1 MANNF
6 FNKTN
11 RNVSADHTLP
21 TYVYTVPL
29 SKKTIVIELDV
40 ANRSTSSQT
49 ISVMIED
56 FSAKGANK
64 VSTVASIGASNTI
77 TTATHGFT
85 TGDVIRLTN
94 STNGGASDIRVGGTE
109 PPTAGNTTAYGT
121 QPIDPVYYAIVVNAT
136 TFKLASSH
144 TNATA
149 GTNLAVTGSHNADD
163 IWNSLAF
170 TYIVRDAPLPIGG
183 ALKVIAGQKLVMEA
197 NANGGDSMIIQT
209 SSASSVDAIA
219 SILEDVS

>member
-21 TYVYTVPL
+21 TYVYTVPT

-49 ISVMIED
+49 ISVLIDD
-56 FSAKGANK
+56 FTAKGTNK
-64 VSTVASIGASNTI
+64 VSSVRSIAATNQI
-77 TTATHGFT
+77 VTATHGFA

-94 STNGGASDIRVGGTE
+94 STNGGASDIRVGGVE
-109 PPTAGNTTAYGT
+109 PPTAGNNT
-121 QPIDPVYYAIVVNAT
+121 DPVYYAIVDNAT

-144 TNATA
+144 ANATA
-149 GTNLAVTGSHNADD
+149 GTNLAVTGSTDTDD

-170 TYIVRDAPLPIGG
+170 TYIVRDAPIPIGG

-197 NANGGDSMIIQT
+197 TDSMIVQT
-209 SSASSVDAIA
+209 SSANSVDSIA

>member
-21 TYVYTVPL
+21 TYVYTVPT

-40 ANRSTSSQT
+40 ANRSTASQT
-49 ISVMIED
+49 ISVMIDD
-56 FSAKGANK
+56 FTAKGANR
-64 VSTVASIGASNTI
+64 VCTVASIGASNTI
-77 TTATHGFT
+77 TTATHGFA

-94 STNGGASDIRVGGTE
+94 STNGGASDIRVGGLE
-109 PPTAGNTTAYGT
+109 PPTAGNNT
-121 QPIDPVYYAIVVNAT
+121 DPVYYAIVVNAT

-144 TNATA
+144 ANATA
-149 GTNLAVTGSHNADD
+149 GTNLAVTGSHNVDD

-197 NANGGDSMIIQT
+197 TDSMIVQT
-209 SSASSVDAIA
+209 SSANSVDSIA

>member
-21 TYVYTVPL
+21 TYVYTVPT

-40 ANRSTSSQT
+40 ANRSTASQT
-49 ISVMIED
+49 ISVLIDD
-56 FSAKGANK
+56 FTAKGANRICTAR
-64 VSTVASIGASNTI
+64 SIASSNQII
-77 TTATHGFT
+77 TAAHGFT
-85 TGDVIRLTN
+85 TGDAIRLTN
-94 STNGGASDIRVGGTE
+94 SAASAIRVGGVE
-109 PPTAGNTTAYGT
+109 PATAGANT
-121 QPIDPVYYAIVVNAT
+121 DPVYYAIVDNAT

-149 GTNLAVTGSHNADD
+149 GTNLAVTGSTDTDD

-170 TYIVRDAPLPIGG
+170 TYIVRDAPIPIGG

-197 NANGGDSMIIQT
+197 TDSMIVQT
-209 SSASSVDAIA
+209 SSANSVDSIA

>member
-21 TYVYTVPL
+21 TYVYTVPT

-49 ISVMIED
+49 ITVMIDD
-56 FSAKGANK
+56 FTAKGANR
-64 VSTVASIGASNTI
+64 VCTARSIAATNQI
-77 TTATHGFT
+77 VTATHGFS
-85 TGDVIRLTN
+85 TGDAIRLTN
-94 STNGGASDIRVGGTE
+94 SGASAIRVGGVE
-109 PPTAGNTTAYGT
+109 PATAGANT
-121 QPIDPVYYAIVVNAT
+121 DPVYYAIVDNTT

-144 TNATA
+144 ANATA
-149 GTNLAVTGSHNADD
+149 GTNLAVTGSTDTDD

-170 TYIVRDAPLPIGG
+170 TYIVRDAPIPIGG

-197 NANGGDSMIIQT
+197 TDSMIIQT
-209 SSASSVDAIA
+209 SSANSVDAIA

>member
-21 TYVYTVPL
+21 TYVYTVPT

-49 ISVMIED
+49 ISVLIDD
-56 FSAKGANK
+56 FTAKGSNIA
-64 VSTVASIGASNTI
+64 STAASISSNTI
-77 TTATHGFT
+77 VSATHGFA
-85 TGDVIRLTN
+85 TGDVVRLTKSG
-94 STNGGASDIRVGGTE
+94 STAIRVGGAE
-109 PPTAGNTTAYGT
+109 PPTAGNNT
-121 QPIDPVYYAIVVNAT
+121 DPVYYVIVVNAT
-136 TFKLASSH
+136 SFKLANSH

-149 GTNLAVTGSHNADD
+149 GTALTVTGSTVTGD
-163 IWNSLAF
+163 IWNTLAF
-170 TYIVRDAPLPIGG
+170 TYIVRDAPIPIGG

-197 NANGGDSMIIQT
+197 TDSMIVQT
-209 SSASSVDAIA
+209 SSANSVDSIA

>member
-6 FNKTN
+6 YNKTN

-21 TYVYTVPL
+21 TYVYSVPT

-49 ISVMIED
+49 ITVMIDD
-56 FSAKGANK
+56 FTAKGANRI
-64 VSTVASIGASNTI
+64 SAVASISSNQI
-77 TTATHGFT
+77 VTATHGFA

-94 STNGGASDIRVGGTE
+94 TTNGGASGIRVGGVE
-109 PPTAGNTTAYGT
+109 PATVGNNT
-121 QPIDPVYYAIVVNAT
+121 DPVYYAIVVNTT

-144 TNATA
+144 ANATA
-149 GTNLAVTGSHNADD
+149 GTNLAVTGSHNVDD

-170 TYIVRDAPLPIGG
+170 TYIVRDAPIPVGG

-197 NANGGDSMIIQT
+197 TDSMIVQT
-209 SSASSVDAIA
+209 SSANSVDSIA

>member
-6 FNKTN
+6 YNKTN
-11 RNVSADHTLP
+11 RNVSADHNLP
-21 TYVYTVPL
+21 TYVYTVPNE
-29 SKKTIVIELDV
+29 KKTIVIELDV

-49 ISVMIED
+49 ITVMID
-56 FSAKGANK
+56 DYSAKGANR
-64 VSTVASIGASNTI
+64 VCTVAAIGASNTI
-77 TTATHGFT
+77 TTAAHGYT

-94 STNGGASDIRVGGTE
+94 STNGGASDIRVGGAE
-109 PPTAGNTTAYGT
+109 PATTGNNT
-121 QPIDPVYYAIVVNAT
+121 DPVYYAIVVNAT
-136 TFKLASSH
+136 SFKLASSH
-144 TNATA
+144 ANATA

-170 TYIVRDAPLPIGG
+170 TYIVRDAPIPIGG

-197 NANGGDSMIIQT
+197 TDSMIVQT
-209 SSASSVDAIA
+209 SSANSVDSIA